1 MPPMNS
7 LPALDLVLDP
17 LLAALCDDVKAVYLY
32 GSYAQGFYQ
41 PGESD
46 INIWVVT
53 SDEADFAPT
62 REALLPVWTE
72 SVAAAFRTPPA
83 LVHHSAFSRH
93 LQLNP
98 ALAYHLAHEGQL
110 LAGDPLLPAALSPDP
125 ADMLAQDITQAM
137 IASSAVAS
145 HLLDPE
151 IAPERI
157 HKLRHLA
164 RRLSRQPQ
172 LAELTP
178 VQLLG
183 CVQNQ
188 LQARLDA
195 LPNPPGLYPPP
206 DEPAPPL
213 LPDLQAIY
221 EVAEEVLL
229 VLPDL
234 SSQRLEQTNWR
245 EVGELL
251 AGDYN
256 GLRLTTATQLNHSL
270 SVSNPLSI
278 RLMRYTHVWGYDGL
292 ADVPASVAG
301 ICREAAR
308 HCSHLLTVTFPQM
321 VLAAA
326 DEKSGKVIHDIQNK
340 LLNIQ
345 LQHELLHRLLGWE
358 RTLPPFPLP
367 DRQATVW
374 ERITANFAHLE
385 WWTDYYVQKMGS

>member
-7 LPALDLVLDP
+7 LPALDPVLDS
-17 LLAALCDDVKAVYLY
+17 LLTALGDDVQAVYLY

-46 INIWVVT
+46 INVWVVT
-53 SDEADFAPT
+53 TDEADFAPA
-62 REALLPVWTE
+62 REALLMVWTE
-72 SVAAAFRTPPA
+72 QVAAAFRTPPA
-83 LVHHSAFSRH
+83 LVRHAAFSRH

-98 ALAYHLAHEGQL
+98 ALAYHLSHEGKL
-110 LAGDPLLPAALSPDP
+110 LAGEQILPTAPPPDP
-125 ADMLAQDITQAM
+125 TDMLAQDIIQAM
-137 IASSAVAS
+137 LASSAVAS

-151 IAPERI
+151 IAPERL
-157 HKLRHLA
+157 HQLRHLA

-172 LAELTP
+172 SAELTP

-188 LQARLDA
+188 LQARLGA
-195 LPNPPGLYPPP
+195 LPNPPGPHPPP
-206 DEPAPPL
+206 DELAPPL

-234 SSQRLEQTNWR
+234 SSQRLGQTNWS
-245 EVGELL
+245 EVGALL

-256 GLRLTTATQLNHSL
+256 GLRLTTSTQLNLAL

-278 RLMRYTHVWGYDGL
+278 RLMRYTHVWGHDGL
-292 ADVPASVAG
+292 ADVPVAVSG

-308 HCSHLLTVTFPQM
+308 HCSQLLAVTFPQM

-345 LQHELLHRLLGWE
+345 LQHELLHRMLGWE
-358 RTLPPFPLP
+358 RTQPPMPLL
-367 DRQATVW
+367 DRHAPAW
-374 ERITANFAHLE
+374 ERIMANFAHLE
-385 WWTDYYVQKMGS
+385 WWTDYYGQKIGS